1 MLVKAQFCST
11 LNVGENLNERKKDNI
26 AGLLRHTGGVVRAD
40 IALWSRDEKWVRGRR
55 RIRPTAHMQDQHIT
69 SVRQEQ
75 DVNACESPYFV
86 CRVAEGLHKEDEV
99 DVRSHVA
106 DQTREPGLIQL
117 SKKT

>member
-1 MLVKAQFCST
+1 MGPREMAH
-11 LNVGENLNERKKDNI
+11 R
-26 AGLLRHTGGVVRAD
+26 
-40 IALWSRDEKWVRGRR
+40 
-55 RIRPTAHMQDQHIT
+55 TAHMQDQHIT

-86 CRVAEGLHKEDEV
+86 CRVEEGLHKEDEV

-106 DQTREPGLIQL
+106 DQTCEPGLIQL